1 MCLVLAYTETLIST
15 GCYFL
20 SYFYLS
26 GNKKFYW
33 SVNCESLILDILR
46 YVDSIYII
54 GYLVLPYKEIFI
66 STDSHLFS
74 YFLLISKLYVLS
86 LWIMED
92 VLNMSRSLS
101 IILFEAYC
109 NLLKVLCQLLCK
121 YLAFSMV
128 CKLSKPGLQL

>member
-1 MCLVLAYTETLIST
+1 MLIYVGMCLVLAYTETLIST

-54 GYLVLPYKEIFI
+54 AYLVLPYKEIFI
-66 STDSHLFS
+66 STVSLLFS

-86 LWIMED
+86 L
-92 VLNMSRSLS
+92 
-101 IILFEAYC
+101 
-109 NLLKVLCQLLCK
+109 
-121 YLAFSMV
+121 
-128 CKLSKPGLQL
+128 